1 MRRILLTSFFCS
13 LLLGCGGPA
22 PAPSPINVASDKTG
36 EKTADD
42 ARKYLQEQ
50 IDRYLGGQST
60 MEQLGKIMLDVKPGF
75 KIIAGKPI
83 QVISIVN
90 ALPSY
95 SEKGEK
101 QKNCFL
107 LSLAFAGADWKE
119 NVTSHVNY
127 YDDRGW
133 SVY

>member
-1 MRRILLTSFFCS
+1 MRRILLTAFLCS
-13 LLLGCGGPA
+13 PLLGCGGPV
-22 PAPSPINVASDKTG
+22 PDPNPDKFVAAKTG
-36 EKTADD
+36 EKTAED

-50 IDRYLGGQST
+50 IDRYLGGQTT
-60 MEQLGKIMLDVKPGF
+60 MEQLNKIMLDVKPGF

-83 QVISIVN
+83 QTISIVN
-90 ALPSY
+90 ALASY